1 MSSLRKGNEQ
11 AVNFFMFVDILTC
24 VTGIMIL
31 ITLLLSTQLRMDAL
45 KPVTAPP
52 PRPVAL
58 APPPPPA
65 VVVANY
71 FDSFL
76 HNIQF
81 RADTLKLQ
89 VKTLQ
94 VFLQELLTEIAN
106 LKAEIARRRMA
117 MKPVPGEVTKRL
129 EPLLVTVAGQSAKL
143 ERFRVAGSKV
153 LLPAVTGEDLTAA
166 LKRFDAHHFYVVF
179 YIKPSG
185 IANFAELKA
194 AARAA
199 GFEVGYD
206 AMEEDAEIDFSTL
219 K

>member
-1 MSSLRKGNEQ
+1 MASLRKGNEQ

-31 ITLLLSTQLRMDAL
+31 ITLLLSTQLRMEAL
-45 KPVTAPP
+45 KPMPVPTPTVVNAP
-52 PRPVAL
+52 
-58 APPPPPA
+58 APPPP
-65 VVVANY
+65 VVAANY

-81 RADTLKLQ
+81 RADTLKLE

-94 VFLQELLTEIAN
+94 AFLQELLTESAN

-117 MKPVPGEVTKRL
+117 MKPVPGALTKRL
-129 EPLLVTVAGQSAKL
+129 EPLLVTVAGQTAKL
-143 ERFRVAGSKV
+143 VRFRIAGSKV
-153 LLPAVTGEDLTAA
+153 ALPATGEDLVTA
-166 LKRFDAHHFYVVF
+166 LKPFDPHHFYVVF
-179 YIKPSG
+179 YLKPSG
-185 IANFAELKA
+185 IAAFAEMKA
-194 AARAA
+194 AARAS

-206 AMEEDAEIDFSTL
+206 AMEEDAEIEFSTL

>member
-1 MSSLRKGNEQ
+1 MSSLRKGNVQ

-31 ITLLLSTQLRMDAL
+31 FTLLLSTQLRMEAQ
-45 KPVTAPP
+45 KHVPAPAPP
-52 PRPVAL
+52 VVI
-58 APPPPPA
+58 APPPP
-65 VVVANY
+65 VVAANY

-94 VFLQELLTEIAN
+94 AFLQELLTEIAN

-117 MKPVPGEVTKRL
+117 MKPVPGDLTKRL
-129 EPLLVTVAGQSAKL
+129 EPLLVSVVGQTAKL

-153 LLPAVTGEDLTAA
+153 SLPATGEDLATA
-166 LKRFDAHHFYVVF
+166 LKPFDPNHFYIVF

-185 IANFAELKA
+185 IAAFAGLKA

-199 GFEVGYD
+199 GYEVGYD
-206 AMEEDAEIDFSTL
+206 AMEEDAEIEFSTL

>member
-1 MSSLRKGNEQ
+1 MSSLRKGNVQ

-24 VTGIMIL
+24 VTGIIIL
-31 ITLLLSTQLRMDAL
+31 IALLLSTQLRMQAL
-45 KPVTAPP
+45 TPVPAPAAPSVVLTPLPP
-52 PRPVAL
+52 P
-58 APPPPPA
+58 
-65 VVVANY
+65 VVSANF

-81 RADTLKLQ
+81 RADALKLQ

-94 VFLQELLTEIAN
+94 AFLQELLRDIAN

-117 MKPVPGEVTKRL
+117 MKPVPGVAKRL
-129 EPLLVTVAGQSAKL
+129 EPLLVTVAGQTAKV

-153 LLPAVTGEDLTAA
+153 LLPVPATGEGFAAA
-166 LKRFDAHHFYVVF
+166 LQHFDPHQFYVVF

-185 IANFAELKA
+185 IATFADLKA
-194 AARAA
+194 TARAA

-206 AMEEDAEIDFSTL
+206 AMEEDAEIEFSAL

>member
-31 ITLLLSTQLRMDAL
+31 ITLLLSTQLRMEAL

-52 PRPVAL
+52 PPVVT
-58 APPPPPA
+58 APPPPPP
-65 VVVANY
+65 VVAANY

-94 VFLQELLTEIAN
+94 AFLQELLTEIAN

-117 MKPVPGEVTKRL
+117 MKPVPGDPTKRL
-129 EPLLVTVAGQSAKL
+129 EPLLVTVTGQAAKL
-143 ERFRVAGSKV
+143 ERYGIAGSKV
-153 LLPAVTGEDLTAA
+153 PLPATGEDLATA
-166 LKRFDAHHFYVVF
+166 LKPFDPHHFYVVF
-179 YIKPSG
+179 YLKPSG
-185 IANFAELKA
+185 IAAFADLKA

-206 AMEEDAEIDFSTL
+206 AMEEDAEIEFSTL